1 MKSER
6 VTRLLATSA
15 AAITIAMGAVSPMA
29 TAATTEPTPEE
40 NLDYWWNAYGV
51 DAAHQEGLTGSGVKV
66 AVLEKQINP
75 ELPVF
80 QGRSL
85 RVFDQPLCV
94 NKTTVA
100 TTEPTSAAVH
110 GTTMTAYVIGN
121 GTGAG
126 KIRGIAPDAD
136 VTFYGYG
143 EEDGASCTTAD
154 GAQITEFAAGVKQ
167 ATDDGA
173 KIIFTSIGGT
183 ARVDDA
189 PAVAYAI
196 SHGAVV
202 IAASIN
208 PGVLG
213 ARYDDL
219 GSFNGVVSAAGINR
233 DGSLQTQD
241 GEPFVVPQTTVVA
254 AGVDLPAAGS
264 TGDWSTSVGATGSS
278 FAPPIVAGML
288 ALAAQKSPQS
298 SGDQLVQALITTTN
312 GAQHAPMRTEDGY
325 GYGAAWL
332 PSLLAVDAA
341 TMPDETPLMGKP
353 AGFPTEEQIAQ
364 AKENGYTPE
373 ARSSSIDKYREKNNT
388 SGSDAVPV
396 ALWIAVGLGLLVI
409 AAIIITVIVVLKQRR
424 RASKERAE

>member
-1 MKSER
+1 VKSER
-6 VTRLLATSA
+6 VIRLLAASA
-15 AAITIAMGAVSPMA
+15 AAIAMAMGAVSPMA
-29 TAATTEPTPEE
+29 TAATAEPTPEE

-51 DAAHQEGLTGSGVKV
+51 DAAHQEGFTGSGVKV

-126 KIRGIAPDAD
+126 GVRGIAPDAD

-143 EEDGASCTTAD
+143 EDDGPSCNTAD

-173 KIIFTSIGGT
+173 KIILTSIGGT

-213 ARYDDL
+213 AIYDDL

-233 DGSLQTQD
+233 DGSLQTED
-241 GEPFVVPQTTVVA
+241 GEPFVIPQTTVVA
-254 AGVDLPAAGS
+254 AGVDMPAVGS

-278 FAPPIVAGML
+278 FAPPIIAGML
-288 ALAAQKSPQS
+288 ALAAQRSPQAT
-298 SGDQLVQALITTTN
+298 GNQLVQALVATTN
-312 GAQHAPMRTEDGY
+312 GAQHTPTRTEDGY

-332 PSLLAVDAA
+332 PSLLTVDP
-341 TMPDETPLMGKP
+341 TTLPDETPLMGKP

-364 AKENGYTPE
+364 AKANGYSPDE
-373 ARSSSIDKYREKNNT
+373 RSSSIDKYREQNGA
-388 SGSDAVPV
+388 SQSDAAPITLRV
-396 ALWIAVGLGLLVI
+396 AIGLGLLVI
-409 AAIIITVIVVLKQRR
+409 AAIIITVIVVLTQRR
-424 RASKERAE
+424 KASKERAE

>member
-1 MKSER
+1 MNSLR
-6 VTRLLATSA
+6 AVRLLAASIA
-15 AAITIAMGAVSPMA
+15 AVAVVAGAVSP
-29 TAATTEPTPEE
+29 AAIAVTNEPTAQE
-40 NLDYWWNAYGV
+40 NFDYWWSAYGV
-51 DAAHQEGLTGSGVKV
+51 DAAHQEGLTGKGVKV

-75 ELPVF
+75 DLAVF

-85 RVFDQPLCV
+85 RVFDQPMCV

-100 TTEPTSAAVH
+100 TTEANDASVH
-110 GTTMTAYVIGN
+110 GTTMAAYVIGN

-126 KIRGIAPDAD
+126 NVRGIAPDAD

-143 EEDGASCTTAD
+143 EEDGPSCETAN

-183 ARVDDA
+183 AREDDA

-213 ARYDDL
+213 AQYDDL
-219 GSFNGVVSAAGINR
+219 GSFNGVVSAAGIGR
-233 DGSLQTQD
+233 DGNLQTQD
-241 GEPFVVPQTTVVA
+241 GAPFVIPHTTVVA
-254 AGVDLPAAGS
+254 AGIDLPAVGS
-264 TGDWSTSVGATGSS
+264 TGDWETSVGATGSS
-278 FAPPIVAGML
+278 FAPPIIAGML
-288 ALAAQKSPQS
+288 ALAAQKSPEAT
-298 SGDQLVQALITTTN
+298 GDQLVQALIATTN
-312 GAQHAPMRTEDGY
+312 GTEHTPTRTEDGY

-332 PSLLAVDAA
+332 PSLLTVEPTTFA
-341 TMPDETPLMGKP
+341 DETPLMGKP

-364 AKENGYTPE
+364 AKANGYTPE
-373 ARSSSIDKYREKNNT
+373 GRSSSIDQYREQNGA
-388 SGSDAVPV
+388 SSSDTPPI
-396 ALWIAVGLGLLVI
+396 ALWVAGGLALLVI
-409 AAIIITVIVVLKQRR
+409 AAIIVTVLIVVSQRR
-424 RASKERAE
+424 KAGKERAA

>member
-1 MKSER
+1 MRTTR
-6 VTRLLATSA
+6 VIKLCAALLASA
-15 AAITIAMGAVSPMA
+15 AIFTCTVAPAAAA
-29 TAATTEPTPEE
+29 TANESTAQA
-40 NLDYWWNAYGV
+40 NFDYWWGAYGV
-51 DAAHQEGLTGSGVKV
+51 DNAHQQGLTGKGVKV

-75 ELPVF
+75 DLPVF
-80 QGRSL
+80 EGRSL
-85 RVFDQPLCV
+85 KVFDQPLCV

-100 TTEPTSAAVH
+100 TTEATSASVH
-110 GTTMTAYVIGN
+110 GTTMAAYVIGN

-126 KIRGIAPDAD
+126 GVRGIAPDAD

-143 EEDGASCTTAD
+143 EDDGPSCNTAD

-196 SHGAVV
+196 SHGAVI

-219 GSFNGVVSAAGINR
+219 GSFNGVVSATGIDR
-233 DGSLQTQD
+233 DGNLQTED
-241 GEPFVVPQTTVVA
+241 GKPFVIPQTTVVA
-254 AGVDLPAAGS
+254 AGVDMPAVGS

-278 FAPPIVAGML
+278 FAPPIIAGML
-288 ALAAQKSPQS
+288 ALAAQRSPQAT
-298 SGDQLVQALITTTN
+298 GNQLVQALVATTN
-312 GAQHAPMRTEDGY
+312 GAQHTPTRTEDGY

-332 PSLLAVDAA
+332 PSLLTVDP
-341 TMPDETPLMGKP
+341 TTLPDETPLMGKP

-364 AKENGYTPE
+364 AKANGYSPDE
-373 ARSSSIDKYREKNNT
+373 RSSSIDKYREQNGA
-388 SGSDAVPV
+388 SQSDAAPI
-396 ALWIAVGLGLLVI
+396 ALWVAIGLSLLVA
-409 AAIIITVIVVLKQRR
+409 AAIAITVIIVVSQRR
-424 RASKERAE
+424 KAGKERAA